1 LAILKKGDCM
11 EKELN
16 KIKQEIKKQFGDSTD
31 LVFRLIKTKEQELMY
46 VYLESVTSDDKVSNF
61 LMKDLGYYVRNK
73 KEKNFDSLFH
83 MLENSIYNSQL
94 YIEENLEDIYY
105 KLASGYT
112 IIFIE
117 GETKA
122 ISIETKANLN
132 RGITESTSETIVRGP
147 KDGFNENYS
156 TNIGLI
162 RKRIKTNK
170 LWFKEHIVGRK
181 TKTKVSVAFIEDVV
195 DLKRVEK
202 IEKIIDSIDIDGV
215 LDSGYIRDFLI
226 KKNPSSLPKI
236 KSSERPDVASTAL
249 LEGKI
254 VILVENSPFV
264 LITPTVLTDFIH
276 TPEDYYQK
284 TDNINFTRILR
295 CLALFLTILTP
306 AFYIA
311 VTTFNQEMI
320 PNELL
325 ISLAIQQD
333 GVPFPT
339 AFEVIMMM
347 ITFEI
352 LRESNIRI
360 PSPMGAAISIVG
372 ALVLGDAAV
381 SAGIVSPIVII
392 VVAITSICGLLFTDI
407 DFVNALRIWRLI
419 FIIFATIAGLIG
431 IVVAGIIFVTKL
443 ASVTTDEVPY
453 LAPFSPL
460 NFRALSD
467 SVILFPFNKLKY
479 RPSYLAEKNQT
490 KLGDQ
495 HE

>member
-1 LAILKKGDCM
+1 MINDIQKI
-11 EKELN
+11 EKY
-16 KIKQEIKKQFGDSTD
+16 IKNEFGNSSD
-31 LVFRLIKTKEQELMY
+31 LVFRKIKIKNKTVMY
-46 VYLESVTSDDKVSNF
+46 VYLSSVTSDDKVSDF
-61 LMKDLGYYVRNK
+61 LMKDLSSYFKNK
-73 KEKNFDSLFH
+73 KTNFFDNVFKT
-83 MLENSIYNSQL
+83 LENSIYNSNL
-94 YIEENLEDIYY
+94 AIEDNMNSIFD
-105 KLASGYT
+105 KLTSGYT
-112 IIFIE
+112 VVFVDKE
-117 GETKA
+117 KKA
-122 ISIETKANLN
+122 ISIETKNELD
-132 RGITESTSETIVRGP
+132 RGITESTSENVVRGP
-147 KDGFNENYS
+147 KDSFNENNS
-156 TNIGLI
+156 TNLGLI

-170 LWFKEHIVGRK
+170 LWFKELIVGRK
-181 TKTKVSVAFIEDVV
+181 TKTRITISYIEDIA
-195 DLKRVEK
+195 DKKRVAE
-202 IEKIIDSIDIDGV
+202 IEKVINKIDIDGII
-215 LDSGYIRDFLI
+215 DSGYIRDFLTI
-226 KKNPSSLPKI
+226 NNSTSFPKL
-236 KSSERPDVASTAL
+236 KSTERPDVACASL

-264 LITPTVLTDFIH
+264 LIMPATLTDFIH

-284 TDNINFTRILR
+284 TANINFTRLLR
-295 CLALFLTILTP
+295 VLSLFLTIITP

-352 LRESNIRI
+352 LRESDIRI

-407 DFVNALRIWRLI
+407 DFVNAIRIWRLI
-419 FIIFATIAGLIG
+419 FIIFATLAGLIG
-431 IVVAGIIFVTKL
+431 IFVASVIFITKL
-443 ASVTTDEVPY
+443 ASIETNGVAY

-460 NFRALSD
+460 YQKDLKD
-467 SVILFPFNKLKY
+467 SIIRFPINKIKN
-479 RPSYLAEKNQT
+479 RPSYLTKNIT
-490 KLGDQ
+490 KLGDNN
-495 HE
+495 E